1 MKEKGLTLP
10 QASKFVKENNL
21 YQKIEKAVGAGN
33 KSGKI
38 SRIKKANKWK
48 DFSKG
53 VVEDGLELGQK
64 GLDMF
69 NKQKDRQSPMG
80 QMKRAFGAGNKSGKI
95 SRIKKANKWKDFSKE
110 VVEDGM
116 ELGQKGLDMFNK
128 QKDRQSPMGQMKRA
142 FGGVVKGPSKW
153 IMFVKEFASKN
164 KISYKEALKA
174 AGPEYR
180 KSKEN

>member
-1 MKEKGLTLP
+1 MKEKGLTLT
-10 QASKFVKENNL
+10 QASKFVKDNNL

-33 KSGKI
+33 KSGRI

-48 DFSKG
+48 DFSK
-53 VVEDGLELGQK
+53 
-64 GLDMF
+64 
-69 NKQKDRQSPMG
+69 S
-80 QMKRAFGAGNKSGKI
+80 
-95 SRIKKANKWKDFSKE
+95 

-128 QKDRQSPMGQMKRA
+128 QKDRQSPMGQVKRA
-142 FGGVVKGPSKW
+142 FGGVVKAPSKW

-164 KISYKEALKA
+164 GISYKEALKA